1 MNGLAP
7 KTSGSDGFEIPR
19 ARMVEHLRSHY
30 KIADER
36 VLEAMN
42 RVPRHAFVPSALR
55 AQAYKDNALP
65 ISSGQT
71 ISQPYIVARMT
82 ELLELKGRERVL
94 EIGSGSGYQTAVLAT
109 IARKVFAVERLSV
122 LHAEAKLK
130 LLELGFRNIS
140 YRCDDG
146 TNGWQSYAP
155 FDAILVAAGGP
166 NVPEPLVRQLEI
178 GGRMVIPIG
187 ENQRAQ
193 MLVRVT
199 RTAKGSEIENF
210 GPCAFVPLI
219 GNHGWEEG
227 RMRDEG

>member
-1 MNGLAP
+1 MNP
-7 KTSGSDGFEIPR
+7 VPSRTIQSDGFEIPR

-30 KIADER
+30 KIADDR
-36 VLEAMN
+36 VLNAMN
-42 RVPRHAFVPSALR
+42 LVPRHAFVPHALQ

-65 ISSGQT
+65 IAGGQT
-71 ISQPYIVARMT
+71 ISQPFIVARMT

-109 IARKVFAVERLSV
+109 VARKVFAVERLAS
-122 LHAEAKLK
+122 LHSEAKQK
-130 LLELGFRNIS
+130 LLQLGYRNIS

-146 TNGWQSYAP
+146 TNGWEVYAP

-166 NVPEPLVRQLEI
+166 EIPQPLAEQLEI

-187 ENQRAQ
+187 PDQKSQ
-193 MLVRVT
+193 VLIRVK
-199 RTAKGSEIENF
+199 RGEKGYTTENF

-219 GNHGWEEG
+219 GTHGWEG
-227 RMRDEG
+227 RE